1 MTRSLDLNADV
12 GEDSGYDEQLLDVVT
27 SANIACGFHAGDPA
41 TMRRLCVRCAERG
54 VAVGA
59 QVSYRDREGFGRRD
73 MEVGYD
79 DLLADVLDQL
89 ELLAAAA
96 ESQSMQVAYLK
107 PHGALY
113 HRVARDRDQAR
124 AVVDAAATM
133 QLPVLGLPGAVLL
146 ELATERGLRVA
157 LEFFADRAY
166 AADGTLVPRSDPQ
179 ALVRDPDVVATR
191 VRRLVDTGTVVA
203 ADGAVVPVHADS
215 ICVHSDTP
223 DAPAVAHAV
232 AAALRERSF
241 SVRHP
246 W

>member
-1 MTRSLDLNADV
+1 MDLNADV
-12 GEDSGYDEQLLDVVT
+12 GEGCPHDEQLLDVVT
-27 SANIACGFHAGDPA
+27 SANVACGFHAGDLV
-41 TMRRLCVRCAERG
+41 TMRRLCGWCAERG

-73 MEVGYD
+73 MAVGYD
-79 DLLADVLDQL
+79 DLLADVLEQIG
-89 ELLAAAA
+89 LLAAAA
-96 ESQSMQVAYLK
+96 ESQSVEVAYLK

-113 HRVARDRDQAR
+113 HRVARDSDQAR
-124 AVVDAAATM
+124 AVADAAATM

-146 ELATERGLRVA
+146 QLASERGLRVA
-157 LEFFADRAY
+157 REFFADRAY

-179 ALVRDPDVVATR
+179 ALVSDPGVVATQI
-191 VRRLVDTGTVVA
+191 RRLVDTGTVIA
-203 ADGAVVPVHADS
+203 ADGTVVPVHADS

-223 DAPAVAHAV
+223 NAPAVAHAV
-232 AAALRERSF
+232 AAALRGRSF